1 MSPPYAATRR
11 QVLAGALGVLAGVT
25 VAGCDL
31 GGRPGGPKAP
41 VHAVDPYATGP
52 FAAAGKGLLL
62 QVIAHPDDDLFF
74 MNPQCHQLLSAGV
87 PVVTVVV
94 TAGEAGGRNRVP
106 HQLAPVVTDKPGY
119 SGARQQ
125 GMRQAYAEMLG
136 LDRFTPWQRT
146 VLALSH
152 GARAE
157 TDELAAGDRRA
168 RLVFLNIAMRGA
180 GGVRL
185 PALWDTPGT
194 VMRTV
199 EATDSP
205 DSLAYTYDHRT
216 LVDVLAGLM
225 AAFRPTVVHTMDPDP
240 DYQAHDARHPRGND
254 QPRFSDHRD
263 HTPTALFTWK
273 ALSQWVAE
281 CDRRDGH
288 APRFTTMAFRGY
300 YNQRWPYNL
309 PPAVLARKA
318 RYIAAYGGAPGW
330 ECHDYAGC
338 GDYSQGGTHALTS
351 RKGWARSTHPRYPG
365 PLPVSA
371 TDRAGRTVAYG
382 VLGTQA
388 VRWRETVPGSARFG
402 TPRNLGGGPLAPV
415 LSAVVDAAARHL
427 LFGLRFAAL
436 DGQGRADT
444 REIVVL
450 EQREPDGPFGPWR
463 RLGTP
468 DAGAERGRRVGC
480 PVAVATPDHRV
491 HLFART
497 AAQDLA
503 TRVREASGRW
513 GPWHHLG
520 GGQVQD
526 GLTVVLDTTGRIH
539 VYAAGHDAVHH
550 WSQARPGGP
559 VTVRPPVGG
568 RAPAGAPAA
577 VLEPDGHIALIYRTQ
592 AAATPYAYGPSADL
606 AGTPLPHFT
615 GYAPVTAQLAT
626 EPGGGKAVPVL
637 LGLDDDG
644 QAQLQFGTAAAARP
658 LTAPG
663 PEATVGTPSLLT
675 PRGRPLSVVGMSPD
689 TTPWIWRPQTAP
701 QA

>member
-1 MSPPYAATRR
+1 MSPSRAATRR
-11 QVLAGALGVLAGVT
+11 QVLAGALGVLAGAT
-25 VAGCDL
+25 VAGCGPD
-31 GGRPGGPKAP
+31 GRSSAPNAP

-94 TAGEAGGRNRVP
+94 TAGEASGRNRVP

-125 GMRQAYAEMLG
+125 GLRQAYAEMLG

-146 VLALSH
+146 VLALRH

-157 TDELAAGDRRA
+157 TDGLAAGDRRA
-168 RLVFLNIAMRGA
+168 RLIFLNIAMRGA

-199 EATDSP
+199 AATDSP
-205 DSLAYTYDHRT
+205 DSLAYAYDHPT

-240 DYQAHDARHPRGND
+240 DYQVHDARHPRGND
-254 QPRFSDHRD
+254 QPHFSDHRD

-281 CDRRDGH
+281 SERRH
-288 APRFTTMAFRGY
+288 RPAPRFTTVAFRGY
-300 YNQRWPYNL
+300 YNQRWPHNL

-318 RYIAAYGGAPGW
+318 RYIAAYGGDPGW
-330 ECHDYAGC
+330 ECHDDAGC

-365 PLPVSA
+365 PLPASA
-371 TDRAGRTVAYG
+371 TDRTGRIVAYG
-382 VLGTQA
+382 VLGTRA
-388 VRWRETVPGSARFG
+388 VRWQETARGSGHFG
-402 TPRNLGGGPLAPV
+402 APRNLGGGPLAPA

-427 LFGLRFAAL
+427 LLGLRFTAL
-436 DGQGRADT
+436 EGQGRADT

-468 DAGAERGRRVGC
+468 DAGAARGRRVGC

-513 GPWHHLG
+513 GPWQHLG
-520 GGQVQD
+520 GGQIQD
-526 GLTVVLDTTGRIH
+526 GPTVVLDARGRVH
-539 VYAAGHDAVHH
+539 VYAAGHDAVRH
-550 WSQARPGGP
+550 WAQDRPGGP
-559 VTVRPPVGG
+559 VTARPPIGSRPPSG
-568 RAPAGAPAA
+568 TPAA
-577 VLEPDGHIALIYRTQ
+577 LLEPDGHIALVYRLP
-592 AAATPYAYGPSADL
+592 AAATPYAYGPSAAT

-615 GYAPVTAQLAT
+615 GYAPVSARLAA
-626 EPGGGKAVPVL
+626 EPGGRPVPVL
-637 LGLDDDG
+637 LGMDDNG
-644 QAQLQFGTAAAARP
+644 RAQVQFGPALDARP
-658 LTAPG
+658 LPAPNR
-663 PEATVGTPSLLT
+663 PATVGTPSLLT
-675 PRGRPLSVVGMSPD
+675 PHGRPLAVVGMSPD
-689 TTPWIWRPQTAP
+689 ATPWIWRPQTAP
-701 QA
+701 RA